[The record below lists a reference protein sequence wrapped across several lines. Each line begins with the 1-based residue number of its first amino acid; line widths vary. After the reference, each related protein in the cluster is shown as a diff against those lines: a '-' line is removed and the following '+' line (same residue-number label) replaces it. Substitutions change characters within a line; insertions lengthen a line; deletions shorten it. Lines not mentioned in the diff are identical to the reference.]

1 MKYTVHLTR
10 TAEKQL
16 KKLHKQI
23 QTKVAAVLLSLQI
36 DPWPYG
42 SKKLSGM
49 ESTFRI
55 RVGDYRVIY
64 EIQKND
70 VIVTVLKIGN
80 RKDVYR

>member
-1 MKYTVHLTR
+1 MKYSVHLTR

-16 KKLHKQI
+16 KKLPKQF

-42 SKKLSGM
+42 SKKLSGF
-49 ESTFRI
+49 ESTFRL
-55 RVGDYRVIY
+55 RVGEYRIIY
-64 EIQKND
+64 EVQKKE

-80 RKDVYR
+80 RKDIYR